1 MTRDLMIG
9 ELKKIKPSYN
19 YDRYDDRQIFR
30 MYQRYV
36 VDKTP
41 RGDVVTQQ
49 PSSEPDIT
57 PTEKSIEDYAQ
68 EYDDQMGYKTCD
80 NCGTRLNDMGTCPKC
95 DDGEEDLLESYDMT
109 PEVRN
114 HYNKLKGK
122 AIKGDIL
129 VYLAMMDHNEA
140 FIDSD
145 TYDWNSEEG
154 IQDIIMDL
162 KNTVEDLDED
172 EFEMYLNWWNKDS
185 LTEGIRID
193 NDNEPFNIGSRVAE
207 RWDDGE
213 FNVGSIINIKKDE
226 TGTQYLV
233 QWDYSDLNNM
243 QWLYGD
249 ELTHWLDDIE
259 ENFTIDDEYTN
270 STTEDKICV
279 ICGATIERYGNNAD
293 PIADGICCDKCN
305 REKVIPA
312 RIKMLLNNN

>member
-30 MYQRYV
+30 MYQRYILN
-36 VDKTP
+36 KTP
-41 RGDVVTQQ
+41 KGDIVTQQ
-49 PSSEPDIT
+49 DTPIT
-57 PTEKSIEDYAQ
+57 TPIEKSIEDYEK
-68 EYDDQMGYKTCD
+68 EYEDSQGFKTC
-80 NCGTRLNDMGTCPKC
+80 NICGTRLNDMGTCPRC

-129 VYLAMMDHNEA
+129 VYLAMMDDNEA

-185 LTEGIRID
+185 LTEGIRVD
-193 NDNEPFNIGSRVAE
+193 NDNEPFEIGSRVAE
-207 RWDDGE
+207 RWDDGL
-213 FNVGSIINIKKDE
+213 FNVGTIIDSKRDE
-226 TGTQYLV
+226 EGLKYQV
-233 QWDYSDLNNM
+233 KWDYSD
-243 QWLYGD
+243 GD
-249 ELTHWLDDIE
+249 EIEWLFYDEITHWIDDME
-259 ENFTIDDEYTN
+259 EDFDIDDEYTD
-270 STTEDKICV
+270 TVTEDKVCV
-279 ICGATIERYGNNAD
+279 ICGDTIERYGNNAA
-293 PIADGICCDKCN
+293 PIADGICCDQCN
-305 REKVIPA
+305 KEKVIPA
-312 RIKMLLNNN
+312 RIKMYLNN